1 MAKTIK
7 KEDINEKA
15 IIASFLQD
23 VPLDHESLVS
33 ENNENFGEP
42 PASKKE
48 TPKDETRRRRGKEQ
62 DYETLFVKESSI
74 TARTGKMVYI
84 RRDFHDTIQAI
95 CRVIGSNEVSLSGY
109 IDNILVHHFETY
121 GGEITRL
128 YNEKHKGINIIKD
141 LEK

>member
-33 ENNENFGEP
+33 DNKENSGESP
-42 PASKKE
+42 VPKAE
-48 TPKDETRRRRGKEQ
+48 IPKDEPRRKRGKEQ

-84 RRDFHDTIQAI
+84 RRDFHDMIQTI

-109 IDNILVHHFETY
+109 IDNILIHHFETY

-128 YNEKHKGINIIKD
+128 YEEKHKGINITKIS
-141 LEK
+141 E

>member
-23 VPLDHESLVS
+23 VPVDHESLVR
-33 ENNENFGEP
+33 ENNESPGEP
-42 PASKKE
+42 PAQKTE
-48 TPKDETRRRRGKEQ
+48 PPKDEIRRRRSKEH
-62 DYETLFVKESSI
+62 DYETLFVRESSI

-84 RRDFHDTIQAI
+84 RRDFHDTIQTI
-95 CRVIGSNEVSLSGY
+95 CRVIGDNAVSLSGY
-109 IDNILVHHFETY
+109 IDNILVHHFETF

>member
-23 VPLDHESLVS
+23 VPVDHESLLS
-33 ENNENFGEP
+33 ESNEDPVEP
-42 PASKKE
+42 PTSKTE
-48 TPKDETRRRRGKEQ
+48 IPKDETRRRRGKEQ

-84 RRDFHDTIQAI
+84 RRDFHDTIQTI

-109 IDNILVHHFETY
+109 IDNVLVHHFETY

-128 YNEKHKGINIIKD
+128 YNEKHKGISIIKD